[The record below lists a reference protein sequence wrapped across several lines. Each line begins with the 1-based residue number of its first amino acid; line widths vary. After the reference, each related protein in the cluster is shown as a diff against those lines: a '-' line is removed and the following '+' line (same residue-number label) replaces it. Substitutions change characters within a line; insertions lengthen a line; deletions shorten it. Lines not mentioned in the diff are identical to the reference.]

1 MKECVFTV
9 EQRDDRRWHVCEG
22 GVARSLASFGLKEDA
37 TQYARDLGAEEER
50 RGSELLTTNTGRR
63 ERAGA

>member
-1 MKECVFTV
+1 MKECVLTV

-22 GVARSLASFGLKEDA
+22 GMARSLASFGLKEDA
-37 TQYARDLGAEEER
+37 MQYARDLGAEEER
-50 RGSELLTTNTGRR
+50 RRLEVLTKNTGRR